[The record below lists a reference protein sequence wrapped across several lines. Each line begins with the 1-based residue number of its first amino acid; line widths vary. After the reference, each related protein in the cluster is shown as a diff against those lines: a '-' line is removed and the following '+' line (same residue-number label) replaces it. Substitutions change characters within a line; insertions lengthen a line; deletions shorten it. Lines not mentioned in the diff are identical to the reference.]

1 MNEKQEIGQQS
12 IYLFLKIFNV
22 YLFLK
27 ERERQTDRA
36 QVGEVQRERETQNL
50 KQASGSKLS
59 AQSPMQGCNSQTM
72 RS

>member
-50 KQASGSKLS
+50 KQDSGSKLS
-59 AQSPMQGCNSQTM
+59 AQSPMQGSNSQTM